1 MEKNRGEYHPCGQ
14 INFTYFLKFSKKRFY
29 NKGENEG
36 VNEPHLS
43 KISESFSAKKR
54 SLTINVEISLLL
66 TTLKNKKYA

>member
-1 MEKNRGEYHPCGQ
+1 MTHKGGRLLSTLVC
-14 INFTYFLKFSKKRFY
+14 FLFSY
-29 NKGENEG
+29 LTLTNEG
-36 VNEPHLS
+36 VNELPLS

>member
-1 MEKNRGEYHPCGQ
+1 MNP
-14 INFTYFLKFSKKRFY
+14 
-29 NKGENEG
+29 
-36 VNEPHLS
+36 PLS

>member
-1 MEKNRGEYHPCGQ
+1 MTHKGGRLLSTLVC
-14 INFTYFLKFSKKRFY
+14 FLFSY
-29 NKGENEG
+29 LTLTNEG
-36 VNEPHLS
+36 VNEPPLS